1 MPALPLPR
9 RTHLLASPEPD
20 HSSSL
25 AGLRVDEFI
34 LHYQP
39 KLDLVTD
46 RICGVEALLR
56 WNHPTDG
63 LLAPDNF
70 LHSIRA
76 SGGLHSVERWVVM
89 KACRDLR
96 QWHLATGRSDLQV
109 AINISPS
116 HLKADGFTSMILDAV
131 RASELKPE
139 HLILEITEA
148 EPIQDVSYISKV
160 THMLNERGVQF
171 SLDDFGTGYSSLTQI
186 CQLPVTEVK
195 VDRGFVAGIPE
206 SRSDWMIV
214 HALIHLARALG
225 VRVVAEGVERSEQL
239 AALRE
244 LECDVIQGFYVACAL
259 PECEILNL
267 LLSPERGAVQA
278 RYASP

>member
-1 MPALPLPR
+1 
-9 RTHLLASPEPD
+9 
-20 HSSSL
+20 
-25 AGLRVDEFI
+25 
-34 LHYQP
+34 
-39 KLDLVTD
+39 
-46 RICGVEALLR
+46 
-56 WNHPTDG
+56 
-63 LLAPDNF
+63 
-70 LHSIRA
+70 
-76 SGGLHSVERWVVM
+76 
-89 KACRDLR
+89 
-96 QWHLATGRSDLQV
+96 
-109 AINISPS
+109 
-116 HLKADGFTSMILDAV
+116 MILDAV

-139 HLILEITEA
+139 HLILEITET